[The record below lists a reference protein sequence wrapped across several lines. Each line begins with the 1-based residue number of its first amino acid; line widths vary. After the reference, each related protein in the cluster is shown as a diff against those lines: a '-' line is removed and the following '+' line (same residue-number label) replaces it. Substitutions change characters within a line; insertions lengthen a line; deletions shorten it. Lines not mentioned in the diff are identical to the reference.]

1 MHRTKSN
8 KRNSNKLHNNKQ
20 NTNKR
25 KNKYSKKTRKNCET
39 DEYFRLKKLLI
50 QLKKK
55 NNKTN

>member
-1 MHRTKSN
+1 MHRTKTN
-8 KRNSNKLHNNKQ
+8 KRNSNKLHS
-20 NTNKR
+20 NKR
-25 KNKYSKKTRKNCET
+25 KSKYSKKTRKNCET